1 MARAG
6 RVSEDGFTLVEVL
19 CAFAILSLGAVI
31 VLQTIQL
38 GSKSIGSARERVAAK
53 RVTSAIVFQRFFDRK
68 ADSAREGIVGGFR
81 WTVTG
86 IEETGWNGGPML
98 ERLRLF
104 RNDGSQVAE
113 VLIERGVVDR

>member
-1 MARAG
+1 MTRAG

-38 GSKSIGSARERVAAK
+38 GSKSIGYARERVAAK
-53 RVTSAIVFQRFFDRK
+53 RVTSTIVFQRFFDRK
-68 ADSAREGIVGGFR
+68 ADSAREGIVGGFQ

-104 RNDGSQVAE
+104 RNDGSQVAD